1 MLYVQA
7 IILIIR
13 DFIGVKYSYMS
24 AISLRSYLEN
34 ERLLLPARLH
44 GLQRVAE
51 QAAKSGIP
59 AYAVGG
65 FVRDLLL
72 ERAVND
78 FDIVIEGD
86 AIAFAKEL
94 ARVYGGKVT
103 AHKKFGTAKWWPD
116 GDKNPTSFLDL
127 ITARSETYSS
137 PAALPTVKFSA
148 LRDDILRRDFTIN
161 TLAMRLDGDHFGELR
176 DDLNGR
182 ADLERGLIRVLHSG
196 SFIDDPTRI
205 YRAVRYEQRYGFEI
219 EPDTLSLI
227 PAARPV
233 IKKLSAQRI
242 RRELDLMLEER
253 TSMFMLAR
261 LVELDLLK
269 PIHPALPADI
279 PNYSKLYRPD
289 TVEPELW
296 GIATSLDGN
305 GFFGPSPGML
315 WSLWLAP
322 LSETELKSVN
332 NRLAFTADL
341 MKSLL
346 SASVLLRS
354 VDSLVCSR
362 PSEWVTRLDDAT
374 LPAIAAVY
382 MLSANVRIQDA
393 ISAYLKTWRYI
404 KSITTGVDLKK
415 RGLAP
420 GPKYNEILSRLRA
433 AWLDG
438 EVKDNNEETKLL
450 EHLLSL

>member
-1 MLYVQA
+1 
-7 IILIIR
+7 
-13 DFIGVKYSYMS
+13 MS
-24 AISLRSYLEN
+24 AISLRSYLDD
-34 ERLLLPARLH
+34 ERLLSPARLH

-51 QAAKSGIP
+51 QAARGGLP

-86 AIAFAKEL
+86 AIAFAKLL
-94 ARVYGGKVT
+94 AKTYGGKVT

-116 GDKNPTSFLDL
+116 VDDAPASFLDL
-127 ITARSETYSS
+127 ITARSETYKS

-148 LRDDILRRDFTIN
+148 LHEDILRRDFTIN

-182 ADLERGLIRVLHSG
+182 ADLERGLIRVLHPG
-196 SFIDDPTRI
+196 SFIDDPTRV
-205 YRAVRYEQRYGFEI
+205 YRSIRYEQRYGFEI
-219 EPDTLSLI
+219 EPNTLALM
-227 PAARPV
+227 PTARPV

-242 RRELDLMLEER
+242 RHELDLMLEER

-261 LVELDLLK
+261 LAELDLLK

-279 PNYSKLYRPD
+279 PNYSKLYKPD
-289 TVEPELW
+289 MVEPELW

-322 LSETELKSVN
+322 LSKAELESIN
-332 NRLAFTADL
+332 ERLAFTADL

-346 SASVLLRS
+346 SASALLRS
-354 VDSLVCSR
+354 VDSLVGAR
-362 PSEWVTRLDDAT
+362 PSEWVGRLDDAT

-382 MLSANVRIQDA
+382 LLSANVQVQDA
-393 ISAYLKTWRYI
+393 ISAYLKTWRHI
-404 KSITTGVDLKK
+404 KPATTGTDLKR

-438 EVKDNNEETKLL
+438 EVKDSQQEMDLL
-450 EHLLSL
+450 ERLMSF

>member
-1 MLYVQA
+1 
-7 IILIIR
+7 
-13 DFIGVKYSYMS
+13 MS

-34 ERLLLPARLH
+34 EKLLSPARLR

-51 QAAKSGIP
+51 QAAKSGLS

-72 ERAVND
+72 ERTVND

-86 AIAFAKEL
+86 AISFAKL
-94 ARVYGGKVT
+94 LSGTYGGKVT
-103 AHKKFGTAKWWPD
+103 SHKKFGTAKWLPD
-116 GDKNPTSFLDL
+116 ENPASFLDL
-127 ITARSETYSS
+127 ITARTETYES
-137 PAALPTVKFSA
+137 PAALPTVKFSTIH
-148 LRDDILRRDFTIN
+148 DDILRRDFTIN
-161 TLAMRLDGDHFGELR
+161 TLAMSLDGDHFGELC

-182 ADLERGLIRVLHSG
+182 ADLERNLIRVLHPG

-219 EPDTLSLI
+219 EPDTLALI

-233 IKKLSAQRI
+233 IEKLSAQRI
-242 RRELDLMLEER
+242 RHELDLMLEER

-261 LVELDLLK
+261 LAELDLLK
-269 PIHPALPADI
+269 PIHPALPVDI

-315 WSLWLAP
+315 WLLWLAP
-322 LSETELKSVN
+322 LSKVELESVN
-332 NRLAFTADL
+332 KRLAFTADL
-341 MKSLL
+341 LKSLL

-362 PSEWVTRLDDAT
+362 PSEWVTRLDEAT
-374 LPAIAAVY
+374 LPAIAALY
-382 MLSANVRIQDA
+382 MLSANVRVRDA
-393 ISAYLKTWRYI
+393 ISAYLKTWRHI
-404 KSITTGVDLKK
+404 KPITTGIDLKK

-420 GPKYNEILSRLRA
+420 GPKYNEILSHLRA

-438 EVKDNNEETKLL
+438 EVKDSEGEMNLL
-450 EHLLSL
+450 ESLLP

>member
-1 MLYVQA
+1 MQA
-7 IILIIR
+7 TLFIMQ
-13 DFIGVKYSYMS
+13 DFIGVKYSHMP
-24 AISLRSYLEN
+24 AISLRSYLN
-34 ERLLLPARLH
+34 DERLLLPPRLH

-51 QAAKSGIP
+51 QAARGGIL

-86 AIAFAKEL
+86 AISFAKLL
-94 ARVYGGKVT
+94 AKTYGGKVT

-116 GDKNPTSFLDL
+116 GDEPAAASFLDL
-127 ITARSETYSS
+127 ITARSETYKS

-148 LRDDILRRDFTIN
+148 LSDDILRRDFTIN
-161 TLAMRLDGDHFGELR
+161 TLAMRLDGNHFGELR

-182 ADLERGLIRVLHSG
+182 ADLERGLIRVLHPG
-196 SFIDDPTRI
+196 SFMDDPTRI

-219 EPDTLSLI
+219 EPDTLALI
-227 PAARPV
+227 QDARPV

-242 RRELDLMLEER
+242 RHELDLMLEER

-269 PIHPALPADI
+269 PIHPALPADV
-279 PNYSKLYRPD
+279 PNYSKLYQPD
-289 TVEPELW
+289 MVEPELW

-322 LSETELKSVN
+322 LSKAELESIN
-332 NRLAFTADL
+332 DRLAFTADL

-346 SASVLLRS
+346 SASALLRS
-354 VDSLVCSR
+354 MDSLVGSR
-362 PSEWVTRLDDAT
+362 PSEWVSRLDDAT
-374 LPAIAAVY
+374 LPAIAAAHL
-382 MLSANVRIQDA
+382 LSANVQVQEA
-393 ISAYLKTWRYI
+393 IAAYLKTWRHI
-404 KSITTGVDLKK
+404 KPATTGADLKK
-415 RGLAP
+415 RGLVP

-438 EVKDNNEETKLL
+438 EVQDNQQETNLL
-450 EHLLSL
+450 ERLL